1 MSNELFL
8 VLFAI
13 FLVLFP
19 IFFSN
24 LVESSHSMFDE
35 KKEKEEKE

>member
-8 VLFAI
+8 VLFVI
-13 FLVLFP
+13 SLVLIP
-19 IFFSN
+19 ILFSN
-24 LVESSHSMFDE
+24 LVESCHSMSDE